1 MQSPEKPLTRRS
13 SFSALV
19 RRLLHG
25 SRPSGAIKGNATFYR
40 VSVLFAV
47 LLSVRVEAAPTA
59 PTATFAK
66 ALDAYF
72 NEQPYR
78 TIVLVHES
86 MARPDTAQ
94 LREASLYLLGQSF
107 ASIHLYE
114 KAEDSLSA
122 LLAQFPNGRFAP
134 IALRELGRIFF
145 NLHEYAAV
153 VNLEQTFRGQ
163 ISSGAIPAEF
173 WYLVGQSNY
182 LLGRKQQARDPLLRV
197 PSGTPFYPFALY
209 TLAQVEFSL
218 SRPDAALGALST
230 VTSTSATPE
239 LLRDRAVRAMGMIL
253 YQQRRYGDSMQ
264 AYRSIS
270 QSSTLYGQTRVDLA
284 LAADAAGDTEAA
296 RQAFTDA
303 MDHADDDLIRT
314 EARVAVGRFLNRREK
329 PAAARTLF
337 EQAMTDLRT
346 REARLQQGVSS
357 DQDFAATFA
366 ELVTFARQTG
376 GTPRRERLAEDLQ
389 LMRAVLG
396 SMGAKYEH
404 ANISGFEKLSPK
416 TYLFP
421 MMQRH
426 FHNPAIVETFVE
438 LAVET
443 EDLKKQ
449 VAALETEIR
458 NQADS
463 WNANPPIKTG
473 AVSEATANTLRE
485 MVWLLFGNYDLGTRF
500 YDALALNEKVDQAT
514 VIREKQ
520 RALGETTEGIRL
532 ILFGQPRVPPKQ
544 DLVYTMEAAREKIQS
559 GTIPGMLAQKVRE
572 GFLQE
577 WKADLDSVTYVADN
591 LDLKERQMNSALTGV
606 PLRARNV
613 NLPVLSTMTEWLT
626 ALQQLVW
633 KYRYIEIER
642 DQRPWYLSGKN
653 ADVAA
658 LLARI
663 RGDLDV
669 LEGRSEQVLRDVAQT
684 LIAREQTRHSLIVA
698 QAEEG
703 IADALFQER
712 AQR

>member
-1 MQSPEKPLTRRS
+1 MQSPEKHLTRRS
-13 SFSALV
+13 SYSAL
-19 RRLLHG
+19 
-25 SRPSGAIKGNATFYR
+25 A
-40 VSVLFAV
+40 SVFFAV
-47 LLSVRVEAAPTA
+47 LLSVRVVAAAPAA
-59 PTATFAK
+59 PAATFAK

-72 NEQPYR
+72 SEQPYR

-86 MARPDTAQ
+86 MARADTAP

-122 LLAQFPNGRFAP
+122 LLSQFPNGRFAP

-163 ISSGAIPAEF
+163 ISSAAIPAEF

-182 LLGRKQQARDPLLRV
+182 LLGRKQQAREPLLRV
-197 PSGTPFYPFALY
+197 GAGTPFYPFALY
-209 TLAQVEFSL
+209 TLAQAEFSL
-218 SRPDAALGALST
+218 GRSDAALGALST
-230 VTSTSATPE
+230 VTSTPGTPE
-239 LLRDRAVRAMGMIL
+239 ILRDRAVRVMGMIL
-253 YQQRRYGDSMQ
+253 YQQKRYGDSMQ
-264 AYRSIS
+264 AYRSIG
-270 QSSTLYGQTRVDLA
+270 QSSSLYGQTRVDLA
-284 LAADAAGDTEAA
+284 LAADAAGDTDGA

-303 MDHADDDLIRT
+303 MDHAEDDLIRT

-346 REARLQQGVSS
+346 REARLQQAVGSEAEFR
-357 DQDFAATFA
+357 QTFD

-389 LMRAVLG
+389 LMRGVMA
-396 SMGAKYEH
+396 SMGVPYEH
-404 ANISGFEKLSPK
+404 ANIAGFEKISPK

-421 MMQRH
+421 MMQRR

-443 EDLKKQ
+443 EDLKQQ
-449 VAALETEIR
+449 VAKLETEIR
-458 NQADS
+458 GQAET
-463 WNANPPIKTG
+463 WNANPAIKTG
-473 AVSEATANTLRE
+473 ALPEPTANALRE
-485 MVWLLFGNYDLGTRF
+485 MIWLLFGNYDLGTRF
-500 YDALALNEKVDQAT
+500 YDALALNEKIDQAT
-514 VIREKQ
+514 VIREK
-520 RALGETTEGIRL
+520 RKKLGETTEGIRL
-532 ILFGQPRVPPKQ
+532 VLFGQVRVPAKQ
-544 DLVYTMEAAREKIQS
+544 DLIYTMEAAREKIQS
-559 GTIPGMLAQKVRE
+559 GTIPGMLAQKVRQ

-577 WKADLDSVTYVADN
+577 WQSDLDSVTYVADN

-606 PLRARNV
+606 PMRARNV
-613 NLPVLSTMTEWLT
+613 NLPVLSTMTEWLS

-642 DQRPWYLSGKN
+642 DQRPWYLAGKN
-653 ADVAA
+653 EEVASV
-658 LLARI
+658 LARM

-669 LEGRSEQVLRDVAQT
+669 LEARSEQVLRDVARE
-684 LIAREQTRHSLIVA
+684 LINKEQLRHSLIVA

-703 IADALFQER
+703 IADAMFQER

>member
-1 MQSPEKPLTRRS
+1 
-13 SFSALV
+13 
-19 RRLLHG
+19 
-25 SRPSGAIKGNATFYR
+25 
-40 VSVLFAV
+40 
-47 LLSVRVEAAPTA
+47 
-59 PTATFAK
+59 
-66 ALDAYF
+66 
-72 NEQPYR
+72 
-78 TIVLVHES
+78 
-86 MARPDTAQ
+86 MARADSAQ

-122 LLAQFPNGRFAP
+122 LLSQFPNGRFAP

-163 ISSGAIPAEF
+163 ISSGAIPPEF

-182 LLGRKQQARDPLLRV
+182 LLGRKQQAREPLLRV
-197 PSGTPFYPFALY
+197 GAGTPFYPFALY

-218 SRPDAALGALST
+218 GRSYAALGALST
-230 VTSTSATPE
+230 VTSTPGTPE
-239 LLRDRAVRAMGMIL
+239 ILRDRAVRVMGMIL
-253 YQQRRYGDSMQ
+253 YQQKRYGDSMQ
-264 AYRSIS
+264 AYRSIG
-270 QSSTLYGQTRVDLA
+270 QSSSLYGQTRVDLA
-284 LAADAAGDTEAA
+284 LAADAAGDTDGA

-303 MDHADDDLIRT
+303 MDHAEDDLIRT

-346 REARLQQGVSS
+346 REAKLQQAVGSES
-357 DQDFAATFA
+357 EFRETFN

-389 LMRAVLG
+389 LMRGVMA
-396 SMGAKYEH
+396 SMGVTYEH
-404 ANISGFEKLSPK
+404 ANIAGFEKISPK

-443 EDLKKQ
+443 EDLKQQ
-449 VAALETEIR
+449 VVKLETEIR
-458 NQADS
+458 GQAEI
-463 WNANPPIKTG
+463 WNANPAIKTG
-473 AVSEATANTLRE
+473 VVPEATANTLRE
-485 MVWLLFGNYDLGTRF
+485 MIWLLFGNYDLGTRF
-500 YDALALNEKVDQAT
+500 YDSMALNERIDQAT

-520 RALGETTEGIRL
+520 KKLGETTEGIRL
-532 ILFGQPRVPPKQ
+532 VLFGQGRVPAKQ
-544 DLVYTMEAAREKIQS
+544 DLIYTMEAAREKIQS
-559 GTIPGMLAQKVRE
+559 GTIPGMLAQKVRQ

-577 WKADLDSVTYVADN
+577 WQSDLDSVTYDADN

-606 PLRARNV
+606 PMRARNV
-613 NLPVLSTMTEWLT
+613 NLPVLSTMTEWLS

-633 KYRYIEIER
+633 KYRYIDIER
-642 DQRPWYLSGKN
+642 DQRPWYLAGKN
-653 ADVAA
+653 EEVASI
-658 LLARI
+658 LARM

-669 LEGRSEQVLRDVAQT
+669 LEARSEQVLREVAQS
-684 LIAREQTRHSLIVA
+684 LINKEQLRHSLIVA

>member
-1 MQSPEKPLTRRS
+1 MRSPEKHLTRRS
-13 SFSALV
+13 SYSALA
-19 RRLLHG
+19 
-25 SRPSGAIKGNATFYR
+25 SAF
-40 VSVLFAV
+40 FAV
-47 LLSVRVEAAPTA
+47 LLSVRVVAAAPAA
-59 PTATFAK
+59 PAATFAK

-72 NEQPYR
+72 SEQPYR

-86 MARPDTAQ
+86 MARADTAQ

-122 LLAQFPNGRFAP
+122 LLSQFPNGRFAP

-173 WYLVGQSNY
+173 WYLVGQSDY
-182 LLGRKQQARDPLLRV
+182 LLGRKQQAREPLLRV
-197 PSGTPFYPFALY
+197 GAGTPFYPFALY

-218 SRPDAALGALST
+218 GRSDAALGALST
-230 VTSTSATPE
+230 VTSTPGTPE
-239 LLRDRAVRAMGMIL
+239 ILRDRAVRVMGMIL
-253 YQQRRYGDSMQ
+253 YQQKRYGDSMQ
-264 AYRSIS
+264 AYRSIG
-270 QSSTLYGQTRVDLA
+270 QSSSLYGQTRVDLA
-284 LAADAAGDTEAA
+284 LAADAAGDTDGA

-303 MDHADDDLIRT
+303 MDHAEDDLIRT

-346 REARLQQGVSS
+346 REARLQQAVGSES
-357 DQDFAATFA
+357 EFRETFN

-389 LMRAVLG
+389 LMRGVLA
-396 SMGAKYEH
+396 SMGVPYEH
-404 ANISGFEKLSPK
+404 ANIAGFEKISPK

-421 MMQRH
+421 MMQRR

-443 EDLKKQ
+443 EDLKQQ
-449 VAALETEIR
+449 VAKLETEIR
-458 NQADS
+458 GQAET
-463 WNANPPIKTG
+463 WNANPAIKTG
-473 AVSEATANTLRE
+473 ALPEPTANVLRE
-485 MVWLLFGNYDLGTRF
+485 MIWLLFGNYDLGTRF
-500 YDALALNEKVDQAT
+500 YDALALNEKIDQAT
-514 VIREKQ
+514 VTREKQ
-520 RALGETTEGIRL
+520 KKLGETTEGIRL
-532 ILFGQPRVPPKQ
+532 VLFGQVRVPAKQ
-544 DLVYTMEAAREKIQS
+544 DLIYTMEAAREKIQS
-559 GTIPGMLAQKVRE
+559 GTIPGMLAQKVRQ

-577 WKADLDSVTYVADN
+577 WQSDLDSVTYVADN

-606 PLRARNV
+606 PMRARNV
-613 NLPVLSTMTEWLT
+613 NLPVLSTMTEWLS

-642 DQRPWYLSGKN
+642 DQRPWYLAGKN
-653 ADVAA
+653 EEVASV
-658 LLARI
+658 LARM

-669 LEGRSEQVLRDVAQT
+669 LEARSEQVLRDVARE
-684 LIAREQTRHSLIVA
+684 LINKEQLRHSLIVA

>member
-1 MQSPEKPLTRRS
+1 MQSPEKHLTRRS
-13 SFSALV
+13 SYSAL
-19 RRLLHG
+19 
-25 SRPSGAIKGNATFYR
+25 

-47 LLSVRVEAAPTA
+47 LLSVRADAAAPA
-59 PTATFAK
+59 GPAATFAK

-72 NEQPYR
+72 SEQPYR

-86 MARPDTAQ
+86 MARADTAA

-122 LLAQFPNGRFAP
+122 LLSQFPNGRFAP

-173 WYLVGQSNY
+173 WYLVGESDY
-182 LLGRKQQARDPLLRV
+182 LLGRKQQAREPLLRV
-197 PSGTPFYPFALY
+197 TAGTPFYPFALY

-218 SRPDAALGALST
+218 GRPDAALGALST
-230 VTSTSATPE
+230 VTSTPGTPE
-239 LLRDRAVRAMGMIL
+239 ILRDRAVRVMGMIL
-253 YQQRRYGDSMQ
+253 YQQKRYGDSMQ
-264 AYRSIS
+264 AYRSIGA
-270 QSSTLYGQTRVDLA
+270 SSTLYGQTRVDLA
-284 LAADAAGDTEAA
+284 LAADAAGDTDGA

-346 REARLQQGVSS
+346 REAKLQQAVGSEPE
-357 DQDFAATFA
+357 FRETFD
-366 ELVTFARQTG
+366 ELVTFARQPG

-389 LMRAVLG
+389 LMRGVLA
-396 SMGAKYEH
+396 SMGVAYEH
-404 ANISGFEKLSPK
+404 ANIAGFEKLSPK
-416 TYLFP
+416 SYLFP

-449 VAALETEIR
+449 VEKLETEIR
-458 NQADS
+458 GQAAT

-473 AVSEATANTLRE
+473 AVPEPTANALRE

-500 YDALALNEKVDQAT
+500 YDSLALSEKIDQAT

-520 RALGETTEGIRL
+520 RKLGETTEGIRL
-532 ILFGQPRVPPKQ
+532 ILFGQNRVPVKQ
-544 DLVYTMEAAREKIQS
+544 DLVYTMESAREKIQS

-633 KYRYIEIER
+633 KYRYIEVER
-642 DQRPWYLSGKN
+642 DQRPWYLAGKN
-653 ADVAA
+653 EEVASI
-658 LLARI
+658 LVRM

-669 LEGRSEQVLRDVAQT
+669 LEARSQQVLRDVARE
-684 LIAREQTRHSLIVA
+684 LINKEQLRHSLIVA

>member
-1 MQSPEKPLTRRS
+1 MQSPVRHLTRRS
-13 SFSALV
+13 SYSALV
-19 RRLLHG
+19 
-25 SRPSGAIKGNATFYR
+25 
-40 VSVLFAV
+40 SVFFAV
-47 LLSVRVEAAPTA
+47 VVCGRLAAAAAQAPTA
-59 PTATFAK
+59 AFSK

-72 NEQPYR
+72 SEQPYR

-86 MARPDTAQ
+86 MARPDTAA

-122 LLAQFPNGRFAP
+122 LLSQFPNGRFAP

-163 ISSGAIPAEF
+163 ISSGAIPPEF
-173 WYLVGQSNY
+173 YYLVGQSNY
-182 LLGRKQQARDPLLRV
+182 LLGRKQQAREPLLRV
-197 PSGTPFYPFALY
+197 PAGTPFYPFALY
-209 TLAQVEFSL
+209 TLAQVEFSVG
-218 SRPDAALGALST
+218 RPDAALGALST
-230 VTSTSATPE
+230 VTSTPGTPE
-239 LLRDRAVRAMGMIL
+239 LLRDRAVRVTGMIL
-253 YQQRRYGDSMQ
+253 YQQKRYGDSMQ

-270 QSSTLYGQTRVDLA
+270 QSSSLYGQSRVDLA
-284 LAADAAGDTEAA
+284 LAADAAGDSDAA
-296 RQAFTDA
+296 RQAFADA

-314 EARVAVGRFLNRREK
+314 EARVAVGRFLNKREK

-337 EQAMTDLRT
+337 EQAMADLRT
-346 REARLQQGVSS
+346 REGKLQQSVAS
-357 DQDFAATFA
+357 DQEFSQTFA

-376 GTPRRERLAEDLQ
+376 GAPRRERLAEDLQ
-389 LMRAVLG
+389 LMRGVLA
-396 SMGAKYEH
+396 SVGANYEH
-404 ANISGFEKLSPK
+404 ANIPGFEKFAPK
-416 TYLFP
+416 SYLFP

-438 LAVET
+438 LAVEC

-449 VAALETEIR
+449 VATLETEIR
-458 NQADS
+458 GQADV
-463 WNANPPIKTG
+463 WNANPPIKSG
-473 AVSEATANTLRE
+473 AVPENVKNSIPET
-485 MVWLLFGNYDLGTRF
+485 VWLLFGNYDLGTRF

-520 RALGETTEGIRL
+520 KKLGETIEGIRL

-544 DLVYTMEAAREKIQS
+544 DLIYTMESAREKIQS
-559 GTIPGMLAQKVRE
+559 GTIPGMMAQKVRE

-577 WKADLDSVTYVADN
+577 WKSDLDSVTYVVDN
-591 LDLKERQMNSALTGV
+591 LDLKERQMNSALMGV

-613 NLPVLSTMTEWLT
+613 NLPVLSTMTEWLS

-642 DQRPWYLSGKN
+642 DQRPWFLSGKN
-653 ADVAA
+653 ADVASI
-658 LLARI
+658 LARM
-663 RGDLDV
+663 RADLDV
-669 LEGRSEQVLRDVAQT
+669 LEARSQQVLRDVAQT
-684 LIAREQTRHSLIVA
+684 LISREQMRHSLIVA

-712 AQR
+712 SQR